1 MLAPLIEVVTR
12 LAKSWLREKSL
23 GSPVSTKVMKNLS
36 KCLDKYLFSLNY
48 EHKFIYPCLF
58 QASMQV

>member
-23 GSPVSTKVMKNLS
+23 GNPVSPKDLKNELWS
-36 KCLDKYLFSLNY
+36 DQGFIALFRAFVRLQT
-48 EHKFIYPCLF
+48 CG
-58 QASMQV
+58 